1 MTKIGWESANYCFN
15 LYWSASGLLPHYH
28 DECYLKYFQIA
39 LAQRLIKFERI
50 SKYHLKSKN
59 FKETQSQYFDLF
71 GCVSSFAKNDV
82 CLGFRLKKG
91 TAYHWDLLV
100 VAAVNSLLS
109 LFGLPWVHAALPH
122 SPFHVRALADVEDRV
137 DQGHVFEV

>member
-1 MTKIGWESANYCFN
+1 MPTWKKIILSITH
-15 LYWSASGLLPHYH
+15 S
-28 DECYLKYFQIA
+28 LKT
-39 LAQRLIKFERI
+39 
-50 SKYHLKSKN
+50 LKKLNHSIL
-59 FKETQSQYFDLF
+59 SYF

-91 TAYHWDLLV
+91 SAYHWDLLV

-137 DQGHVFEV
+137 EQGHVFEV